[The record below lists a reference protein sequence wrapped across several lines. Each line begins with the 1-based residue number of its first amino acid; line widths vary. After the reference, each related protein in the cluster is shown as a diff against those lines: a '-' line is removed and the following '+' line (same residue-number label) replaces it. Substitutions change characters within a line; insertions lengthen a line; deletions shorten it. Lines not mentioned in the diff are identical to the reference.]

1 METIFE
7 TTESSSTQS
16 KTNISTS
23 TLGNPFTMDTAADL
37 SSTPVEPNASA
48 SIDQSA
54 SFEYETV
61 RMIRMSRFGWCFSFL
76 ERMDTG
82 LQSIHRIVFLDVPS
96 LSESEQD
103 SLVEGLKQTENGFA
117 SIVDYSF
124 YEVKDGDKAK
134 LEFPANRVLNMVWNI
149 EQQPEKVVES
159 VLFSS
164 WKTKVNHVLQRL
176 WNKNAL
182 GFVDISREGLNM
194 YE

>member
-1 METIFE
+1 
-7 TTESSSTQS
+7 
-16 KTNISTS
+16 
-23 TLGNPFTMDTAADL
+23 MDTAADL
-37 SSTPVEPNASA
+37 SSTPAEPNASA

-54 SFEYETV
+54 SFENETV

-124 YEVKDGDKAK
+124 YEVKDGDKVTTRLAQGELVSIVQK
-134 LEFPANRVLNMVWNI
+134 EQGGTEKEAPAPALEGGD
-149 EQQPEKVVES
+149 S
-159 VLFSS
+159 
-164 WKTKVNHVLQRL
+164 HGG
-176 WNKNAL
+176 KNL
-182 GFVDISREGLNM
+182 
-194 YE
+194 